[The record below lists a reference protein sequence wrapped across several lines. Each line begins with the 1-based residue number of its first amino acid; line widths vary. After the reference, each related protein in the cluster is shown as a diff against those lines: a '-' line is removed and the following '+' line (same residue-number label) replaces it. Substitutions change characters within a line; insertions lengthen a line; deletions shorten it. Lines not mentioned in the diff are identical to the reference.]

1 MTGHF
6 FTIRQ
11 KKVPEMMMDCPLMI
25 SDRQEQP
32 GIIVLRY
39 CRVAVNKTYTSF
51 GSLCG
56 DILASQHR
64 LEAFQ
69 AF

>member
-1 MTGHF
+1 
-6 FTIRQ
+6 
-11 KKVPEMMMDCPLMI
+11 MMMDCPLMI

-39 CRVAVNKTYTSF
+39 CRVAVNKSYTSF